1 MPEPFPSRLG
11 SVDEPM
17 GRPDNTPKTGADVV
31 IIGAGPAGLPAA
43 YELARRGQVFTIL
56 EADDQV
62 GGISRSVERDG
73 WRFDIGGHRF
83 FTPLEKVIDA
93 YAEVEQRHTL
103 GKVVLIP

>member
-1 MPEPFPSRLG
+1 
-11 SVDEPM
+11 
-17 GRPDNTPKTGADVV
+17 
-31 IIGAGPAGLPAA
+31 
-43 YELARRGQVFTIL
+43 
-56 EADDQV
+56 V